1 MANSAIVITPEQLLE
16 HWQGH
21 RRVTRRLIAAF
32 PADQFETFTIGGLR
46 PFSGLVQEMLAIGV
60 PSLKGF
66 VHRDWTTS
74 FEPRALSKDAA
85 LKEWDA
91 QTDEIN
97 ALFPKIRAE
106 QWQEHDKAFGMYEG
120 PTFELLWYA
129 LDNEIHHRGQAYVY
143 FRALGIEPP
152 PFYDRS

>member
-1 MANSAIVITPEQLLE
+1 MTTAVILTPAQLLA

-32 PADQFETFTIGGLR
+32 PADQFETFSIGGLR
-46 PFSGLVQEMLAIGV
+46 TFSGLVQEMLAIAV
-60 PSLKGF
+60 PSLNGF
-66 VHRDWTTS
+66 VHREWKTS
-74 FEPRALSKDAA
+74 FEPRTLSKDAA

-91 QTDEIN
+91 QTEQIN
-97 ALFPKIRAE
+97 ALFPKIRPE
-106 QWQEHDKAFGMYEG
+106 QWQEQDKAFGMYEG
-120 PTFELLWYA
+120 PTYDLLMYA
-129 LDNEIHHRGQAYVY
+129 VDNEIHHRGQAYVY

>member
-1 MANSAIVITPEQLLE
+1 MATDAVVITPTQLLA
-16 HWQGH
+16 HWLGH

-32 PADQFETFTIGGLR
+32 PADQFESFSIGGLR
-46 PFSGLVQEMLAIGV
+46 TFSGLVQEMLAIAV

-66 VHRDWTTS
+66 VHRDWQTS
-74 FEPRALSKDAA
+74 FEPRPLSKDAA
-85 LKEWDA
+85 LVEWDK
-91 QTDEIN
+91 QTEEIN
-97 ALFPKIRAE
+97 ALFPKIRPE

-120 PTFELLWYA
+120 PTYDLLMYA
-129 LDNEIHHRGQAYVY
+129 VDNEIHHRGQAYVY

>member
-1 MANSAIVITPEQLLE
+1 MTPAVILTPAQLLA

-32 PADQFETFTIGGLR
+32 PADQFETFSIGGLR
-46 PFSGLVQEMLAIGV
+46 TFSGLVQEMLAIAV
-60 PSLKGF
+60 PSLNGF
-66 VHRDWTTS
+66 VHREWTTS
-74 FEPRALSKDAA
+74 FEPRPLSKDAA

-91 QTDEIN
+91 QTEQID
-97 ALFPKIRAE
+97 ALFPKIRPE
-106 QWQEHDKAFGMYEG
+106 QWQEQDKAFGMYGG
-120 PTFELLWYA
+120 PTYDLLLYA

-143 FRALGIEPP
+143 LRALGIEPP